1 LIISTDY
8 FFKDFISPNVNI
20 LFIVG
25 KNVLENSI
33 KLNELKNQLEISS
46 KVTTI
51 IKNSKLINEND
62 VLSLID
68 VTYKFEIILCVGGGS
83 VIDYAKSIIFHN
95 LSKRRNDFKF
105 FAIPTT
111 CGSGSE
117 STEFAVVYNDNI
129 KKSLYSKILKPDYV
143 ILDKDFLN
151 EIPNLVLWSSISD
164 SFCQAIESLWSK
176 NANTESL
183 EYSIKALSL
192 FKEGINN
199 FINLDKEK
207 LLKASYYSGN
217 AINISKTTAPHAFSY
232 YLTTMHNI
240 PHGFAVL
247 FTLEEFLKIN
257 LSDNL
262 FKANFFDRIN
272 YIFKDYSDIIL
283 VIKKILKQSKY
294 KYPITIN
301 SFNKCEKYINLE
313 RLNNNPVSISSS
325 QIKKIYIN
333 SFNNLI
339 DK

>member
-8 FFKDFISPNVNI
+8 FFKEFINPNLNV

-46 KVTTI
+46 NVTTI
-51 IKNSKLINEND
+51 KKNSKIIYENE

-68 VTYKFEIILCVGGGS
+68 VTCKFDILLCAGGGS
-83 VIDYAKSIIFHN
+83 VIDYAKSIIFHKLKN
-95 LSKRRNDFKF
+95 RRNGFKF

-129 KKSLYSKILKPDYV
+129 KKSLYSKILKPDFV
-143 ILDKDFLN
+143 ILDKVFLN

-176 NANTESL
+176 NANTESI

-192 FKEGINN
+192 FKKGINN
-199 FINLDKEK
+199 FIHLDKEK
-207 LLKASYYSGN
+207 LLEASYYSGC

-232 YLTTMHNI
+232 YLTTMHEI

-247 FTLEEFLKIN
+247 FTLEEFFKIN
-257 LSDNL
+257 ISDNL
-262 FKANFFDRIN
+262 FRANFFDHISN
-272 YIFKDYSDIIL
+272 IYKDYFDLIL
-283 VIKKILKQSKY
+283 VVKKILKKSKY
-294 KYPITIN
+294 KYPLNIN
-301 SFNKCEKYINLE
+301 SFNDCEKFINLE

-325 QIKKIYIN
+325 QIRKIYIN
-333 SFNNLI
+333 SFNNL
-339 DK
+339 K